1 MRYSVPSYQIH
12 SHHIVTV
19 VFEILLAFS
28 QNNDWKT
35 SFYQVIPPR
44 KVANS
49 DSKGDVEVVPEQSI
63 DNSEELNIQVFA
75 AHSQTAQC
83 DSYRQCDG
91 EEILNPNSPVQT
103 QVETKESDELGSE
116 NLLRH
121 L

>member
-1 MRYSVPSYQIH
+1 MRYSSPSYQVH

-49 DSKGDVEVVPEQSI
+49 DSNGDESDVEVVPEQSI
-63 DNSEELNIQVFA
+63 SDSEELNIQAFA
-75 AHSQTAQC
+75 AHSKATQS

-91 EEILNPNSPVQT
+91 EVTLNPNSPVQT
-103 QVETKESDELGSE
+103 QVETEESDELTSDS
-116 NLLRH
+116 LL
-121 L
+121 